1 MEKQIQIK
9 ITIQPELHKK
19 VKENAKENMRTMS
32 GEINYMLNKAYNAS
46 TPASTTPASTTPAS
60 TTPASTTPASTP
72 HKKRGII
79 DDYST
84 KTQTQTQVN
93 DIKEEEELINDPYYD
108 PNF

>member
-60 TTPASTTPASTP
+60 TP

-84 KTQTQTQVN
+84 KTQTQTQTQTQVN
-93 DIKEEEELINDPYYD
+93 NIREEELINDPYYD

>member
-60 TTPASTTPASTP
+60 TP

-84 KTQTQTQVN
+84 KTQTQVN
-93 DIKEEEELINDPYYD
+93 DIREEELINDPYYD

>member
-60 TTPASTTPASTP
+60 TTPASTP

-84 KTQTQTQVN
+84 KTQIQTQTQTQVN
-93 DIKEEEELINDPYYD
+93 DIKEEELINDPYYD

>member
-60 TTPASTTPASTP
+60 TP

-84 KTQTQTQVN
+84 KTQTQPQTQTQVN
-93 DIKEEEELINDPYYD
+93 NIREEELINDPYYD

>member
-60 TTPASTTPASTP
+60 TP

-93 DIKEEEELINDPYYD
+93 NIREEELINDPYYD

>member
-60 TTPASTTPASTP
+60 TTPASTP

-84 KTQTQTQVN
+84 KTQTQTQTQVN
-93 DIKEEEELINDPYYD
+93 DIKEEELINDPYYD

>member
-60 TTPASTTPASTP
+60 TP

>member
-60 TTPASTTPASTP
+60 TP

-84 KTQTQTQVN
+84 KTQTQTQTQVN
-93 DIKEEEELINDPYYD
+93 DIKEEELINDPYYD